1 MIARW
6 LLLVAL
12 CTALVACG
20 GIRERAERIFGDD
33 SEDVDPPAAL
43 TDFEPQLKVE
53 RRWDE
58 GVGAGTDEQYL
69 KIVPAADEARVY
81 SAERKGR
88 VFAVDAE
95 TGRQLWKTKTDIRI
109 SGGPGL
115 GEGLVLVGSS
125 DGEVVALDA
134 ETGEERWR
142 SELTSEVL
150 APPRAADGIAVVRTG
165 DGKLFGLSAD
175 SGARLWVYDR
185 TVPVLT
191 LRGTSTPVLV
201 EDLVLAGFDSGR
213 LVAVE
218 LLTGRL
224 VWESQVAIPR
234 GRSDLER
241 MVDLDGEPVVMGR
254 SVYVATYQGS
264 VAAVSLDTGDVEW
277 SRDISSAKGL
287 AVDRS
292 AVYITDDESEVWA
305 LERSSGTSLW
315 KQEGLRRRALTAAS
329 SDGEY
334 VVLGDFEGYVHWLS
348 KLDGSIAARLRV
360 DKSPIIVPPLVT
372 ANGLY
377 VYASSGKLVAIDEP
391 GDEE

>member
-6 LLLVAL
+6 LLLATL
-12 CTALVACG
+12 CTTLVACG

-33 SEDVDPPAAL
+33 SDDVDPPAAL
-43 TDFEPQLKVE
+43 TDFEPQLTIKQ
-53 RRWDE
+53 RWAE

-69 KIVPAADEARVY
+69 KIVPAADDTRAY

-88 VFAVDAE
+88 VVAVDVE
-95 TGRQLWKTKTDIRI
+95 TGRQLWKTNTRIRI

-134 ETGEERWR
+134 ETGKERWR

-234 GRSDLER
+234 GRSDLDR

-315 KQEGLRRRALTAAS
+315 KQQALRRRALTAAA

-334 VVLGDFEGYVHWLS
+334 LVLGDFEGYVHWLS

-377 VYASSGKLVAIDEP
+377 IYASSGKLVAIDEP
-391 GDEE
+391 GSE